1 LMEIRCPLGG
11 VVLDLEGAYFYMRS
25 AAYAS
30 DGGLCEA
37 WLKLSHDEARQ
48 LRDQLMELYPPG
60 TSGAES
66 ADAPKGVPHGENREI

>member
-1 LMEIRCPLGG
+1 MEIRCPLGG
-11 VVLDLEGAYFYMRS
+11 VLLTLDGAHFYMRS
-25 AAYAS
+25 AACAS

-60 TSGAES
+60 PEPSE
-66 ADAPKGVPHGENREI
+66 DMPAPWEEE